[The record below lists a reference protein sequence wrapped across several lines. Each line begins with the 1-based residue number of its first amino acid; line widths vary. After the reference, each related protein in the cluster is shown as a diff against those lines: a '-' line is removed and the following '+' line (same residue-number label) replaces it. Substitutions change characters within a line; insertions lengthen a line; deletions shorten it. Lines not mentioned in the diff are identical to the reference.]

1 MIKRPLL
8 VAAFALAGTA
18 AAQTTVTWS
27 YWGDPAELP
36 PNLEVIKAFEA
47 KYPNIKIRTQH
58 APWSGY
64 FTQLDAQLAAKA
76 GPDVMFLNNIPSYAA
91 RGVLEP
97 LNAFVTE
104 SKFPVAD
111 YNAELMK
118 IFSAGGKVYG
128 FPRDNDTTVLYYNKD
143 AFDQAKV
150 AYPTASWRWND
161 LRAAAEKL
169 TVRSGN
175 RVTRYGLVLENNKWP
190 VFVYQN
196 GGRVFD
202 DPLAPTRFLL
212 GEPKAV
218 EALQFIGD
226 LINKYKVAPSFQE
239 MAQIGDSTQL
249 FAGGQ
254 AAMVMTNAARLPT
267 FAKANFQWSV
277 APLPA
282 GPTGLRANSLG
293 GAGYVMNA
301 NSKNK
306 AAAWT
311 FLQFLAGPEGQA
323 IFAKAGTAVP
333 AMNRN
338 ERVAAAFTAPFKSVF
353 LRETDNAKLLPTFP
367 GYVRIRDTLLNPA
380 LDLVWNGEADAK
392 TAIGRIVEPANALL
406 KQK

>member
-1 MIKRPLL
+1 MFKRPLL
-8 VAAFALAGTA
+8 VAAFALASTA
-18 AAQTTVTWS
+18 AAQTTITWS

-104 SKFPVAD
+104 SKFPRGD
-111 YNAELMK
+111 YNAELLK
-118 IFSAGGKVYG
+118 IFSVGGRIYG

-161 LRAAAEKL
+161 MRAAAEKL

-196 GGRVFD
+196 GGKIFD
-202 DPLAPTRFLL
+202 DPLAPTKFLL
-212 GEPKAV
+212 GDTKGV

-226 LINKYKVAPSFQE
+226 LINKYKVTPSFQE

-249 FAGGQ
+249 FTGGQ

-267 FAKANFQWSV
+267 FGKASFQWAV

-282 GPTGLRANSLG
+282 GPTGIRANSLG

-306 AAAWT
+306 PAAWT

-323 IFAKAGTAVP
+323 IFARAGTSVP
-333 AMNRN
+333 AMNKSQVV
-338 ERVAAAFTAPFKSVF
+338 EAAFSAPFKSVF
-353 LRETDNAKLLPTFP
+353 LRETDNAQVLPTFP

-380 LDLVWNGEADAK
+380 LDLIWNGEQDAK
-392 TAIGRIVEPANALL
+392 TAIGRIVGPADDLL